1 MAQGEFC
8 RQQPQRRLRVTAE
21 RTLESQIGKLEIRN
35 KYSGTAT
42 WAGMPRGAGAPAFP
56 FVLFF
61 FFGWGG
67 ECVALPWYR
76 PVRSS
81 SEPHFSQL
89 LLLLCCTAISA
100 VI

>member
-61 FFGWGG
+61 FLDGG
-67 ECVALPWYR
+67 ECVALPRCR

-89 LLLLCCTAISA
+89 LLLLCCAAISA